1 MFESYFVENPKDRF
15 SHSVAHITRIDRFK
29 LVVVFV
35 KDIKAFRIACGG
47 QEGGRL
53 S

>member
-1 MFESYFVENPKDRF
+1 MFESYLVENPKDRF

-29 LVVVFV
+29 LVVFV

-47 QEGGRL
+47 QEGGRP